1 MSHLVTQPAQSLMD
15 ALAAQPKPLPRF
27 PYRACILVRRDEF
40 LIRDSLVPCP
50 PTRRGWILEW
60 AMPAVGPRRISAAL
74 RGTRPTCEES
84 VRVPCPAAPNRTQ
97 NPGSMFHAAAVGRPV
112 FYGLGQGVCE
122 TTIGPYL
129 IAVLARSMSSTTNAI
144 SVRPFFDPKM

>member
-1 MSHLVTQPAQSLMD
+1 
-15 ALAAQPKPLPRF
+15 
-27 PYRACILVRRDEF
+27 
-40 LIRDSLVPCP
+40 
-50 PTRRGWILEW
+50 
-60 AMPAVGPRRISAAL
+60 
-74 RGTRPTCEES
+74 
-84 VRVPCPAAPNRTQ
+84 
-97 NPGSMFHAAAVGRPV
+97 MFHAAAVGRPV